1 MESGTKR
8 KRLKIRISNNA
19 KIGGN
24 EGDGAINLK
33 IKKRFTSS
41 RNASWIIEG
50 SFSAEGNWQINL
62 IQKYYLNWS
71 NIMIAP
77 VFK

>member
-41 RNASWIIEG
+41 RNAS
-50 SFSAEGNWQINL
+50 
-62 IQKYYLNWS
+62 
-71 NIMIAP
+71 
-77 VFK
+77 

>member
-24 EGDGAINLK
+24 EGDGANNLK

-41 RNASWIIEG
+41 RNAS
-50 SFSAEGNWQINL
+50 
-62 IQKYYLNWS
+62 
-71 NIMIAP
+71 
-77 VFK
+77 